1 VLPGTTTPLVPGTTI
16 LVSDNFRTKNQFNGA
31 EIGLQGMKSRGWWWC
46 DGLAKVAIGR
56 NRRTVWIDGQTVST
70 VPGGGTTTSAG
81 GLLTSSVTNIGTYR
95 DSEFAVIPE
104 FRLGMGGNISPN
116 LTCWVGYNVILW
128 GDITRAAD
136 VLPPGLEVDPRN
148 LPPVQAG
155 GGDEPLFPG
164 LGGSQLVAHG
174 IDVGIMWQW

>member
-1 VLPGTTTPLVPGTTI
+1 MARPENSSDPFSSLTP
-16 LVSDNFRTKNQFNGA
+16 F
-31 EIGLQGMKSRGWWWC
+31 
-46 DGLAKVAIGR
+46 
-56 NRRTVWIDGQTVST
+56 
-70 VPGGGTTTSAG
+70 
-81 GLLTSSVTNIGTYR
+81 LL
-95 DSEFAVIPE
+95 
-104 FRLGMGGNISPN
+104 
-116 LTCWVGYNVILW
+116 LW
-128 GDITRAAD
+128 GNVSRAAD